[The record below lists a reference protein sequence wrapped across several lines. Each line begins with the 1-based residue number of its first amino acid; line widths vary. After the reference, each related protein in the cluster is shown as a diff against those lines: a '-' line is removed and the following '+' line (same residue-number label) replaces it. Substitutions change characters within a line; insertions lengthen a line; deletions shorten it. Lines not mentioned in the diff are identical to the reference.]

1 MHYPASQLATF
12 PFSLSSELPADEV
25 RRLQEE
31 LNRLVSEAPY
41 GWAHTLDP
49 GADSAWMGCSGTTIS
64 ELQGSLDEWQWWPA
78 SLEGARVADVGCF
91 SGALSLMM
99 SARGATEVVAVD
111 EIQQHLAQCEWLAAD
126 RESRT
131 T

>member
-41 GWAHTLDP
+41 GWAHTLDLGP
-49 GADSAWMGCSGTTIS
+49 IRVDGLLGDNHLRIA
-64 ELQGSLDEWQWWPA
+64 GSLDEWQWWPA

-111 EIQQHLAQCEWLAAD
+111 EIQQHLAQCQ
-126 RESRT
+126 
-131 T
+131 